1 MTINPVRYALHTTAC
16 LALLTVVSV
25 ALPNA
30 NVAFGQAGSKDT
42 QKFQSL
48 VDSTRGSLEKARAQ
62 FDTAMGAYNVIANSE
77 TDDPEKAYKNLTK
90 QVSTSEKDW
99 KSASKN
105 FNNMQKAGQ
114 KLFASWQ
121 KEVDGFTNEQ
131 MKQISM
137 DRLEEADGNYQ
148 RMTEQ
153 VAAAQ
158 AAYEPFM
165 TSLQDQTLFM
175 GRDMSPAAMEA
186 LQPMALE
193 LNDLAATL
201 LSSIDAVLNQDAAI
215 DPNTDPA
222 AIDAPADDMA
232 GDETSF

>member
-25 ALPNA
+25 TLPNA

-105 FNNMQKAGQ
+105 FNNIFGLYDVEYKRRL
-114 KLFASWQ
+114 KPNDF
-121 KEVDGFTNEQ
+121 GFFPESTIE
-131 MKQISM
+131 
-137 DRLEEADGNYQ
+137 
-148 RMTEQ
+148 THT
-153 VAAAQ
+153 
-158 AAYEPFM
+158 
-165 TSLQDQTLFM
+165 TSV
-175 GRDMSPAAMEA
+175 
-186 LQPMALE
+186 
-193 LNDLAATL
+193 NN
-201 LSSIDAVLNQDAAI
+201 I
-215 DPNTDPA
+215 
-222 AIDAPADDMA
+222 
-232 GDETSF
+232 

>member
-1 MTINPVRYALHTTAC
+1 MTINPVRYALHTTTC

-25 ALPNA
+25 MLPNA

-48 VDSTRGSLEKARAQ
+48 VESTRGSLEKARAQ
-62 FDTAMGAYNVIANSE
+62 FDTTMGAYNIIANSE

-105 FNNMQKAGQ
+105 FNNMQKAGE

-137 DRLEEADGNYQ
+137 DRLAEATSNSQ
-148 RMTEQ
+148 RMTDQ
-153 VAAAQ
+153 VTAAQ

-186 LQPMALE
+186 LQPMAVE
-193 LNDLAATL
+193 LNALAATL
-201 LSSIDAVLNQDAAI
+201 LSSIDAVLNQEAAI

-232 GDETSF
+232 GDETAF